1 MGQHISLDPPW
12 QVSVPAFPMLLVR
25 ASHPGALG
33 PSQHVAVMP
42 ACTLQP
48 TPERVIWQML
58 EGHCTCGS
66 WVSLRRLVLG
76 ATTLVL
82 MGAAVA
88 VAMAHA
94 SRTKAKRAACGG
106 RQERG
111 EQQAA
116 RTVRHRRGIMWPVS
130 GAGALIRSAS
140 VDKISRWSISH
151 NTHACDTA
159 AFKQQRH
166 WHLTCGLARCRRQQ
180 LDQGGRSSLPVCAP
194 CVQIKLMPRR
204 VNRRAYGVG
213 WDVAGE
219 RVQVQAAALACY
231 K

>member
-12 QVSVPAFPMLLVR
+12 QVSVPACPMLLFT

-48 TPERVIWQML
+48 TPGQVIWQML
-58 EGHCTCGS
+58 EGHCSRVGS

-140 VDKISRWSISH
+140 VDKISKQMEHISQ
-151 NTHACDTA
+151 HARV
-159 AFKQQRH
+159 RH
-166 WHLTCGLARCRRQQ
+166 CR
-180 LDQGGRSSLPVCAP
+180 V
-194 CVQIKLMPRR
+194 
-204 VNRRAYGVG
+204 
-213 WDVAGE
+213 
-219 RVQVQAAALACY
+219 
-231 K
+231 